1 MQTSN
6 SNNDSNNDSNSNN
19 DSKSKYDEVAQ
30 IKKIFDDK
38 VRDVPLNLDGQ
49 NASHSGKYGHKL
61 EKLMGI
67 KHNSKNA
74 PDFPGWEMKTGDS
87 VTTFVDKAPDT
98 FYVDGIKI
106 PSRQFAKHKQ
116 AFFVKY
122 ACAKS
127 TDVPTMGGWSYKKYN
142 HCGQRLCTDD
152 NHNVYII
159 YDWAHDKRENKD
171 ELDLNKT
178 PHPIMRWN
186 ADSLKNAIEKKFNEK
201 GFFKC
206 IKENNAYVKICFG
219 KPITFAT
226 WIDEL
231 KKGIIYHDGYS
242 KPKGRWR
249 HVFRAKN
256 TFWDSLIT
264 EVY

>member
-1 MQTSN
+1 MQTSD
-6 SNNDSNNDSNSNN
+6 SDNDSNHECD
-19 DSKSKYDEVAQ
+19 DGKHE
-30 IKKIFDDK
+30 IKKRFDDK
-38 VRDVPLNLDGQ
+38 VRDVPICLDGQ
-49 NASHSGKYGHKL
+49 NASHSGKYGHWL
-61 EKLMGI
+61 ETKMGI
-67 KHNSKNA
+67 KHNSKNE
-74 PDFPGWEMKTGDS
+74 PDFPDWEMKTGDS

-98 FYVDGIKI
+98 FYVDDIAI
-106 PSRQFAKHKQ
+106 PSGQFTKHKQ
-116 AFFVKY
+116 AFFLKY
-122 ACAKS
+122 AFPKN
-127 TDVPTMGGWSYKKYN
+127 TDVPTMGGWSFLKSQSEYN
-142 HCGQRLCTDD
+142 HGGQGLRTDD
-152 NHNVYII
+152 NNNLYVI
-159 YDWAHDKRENKD
+159 YNYAHDKRENKD

-186 ADSLKNAIEKKFNEK
+186 TASLKNAIEKKFNEK

-206 IKENNAYVKICFG
+206 IKQNNAYVKICFG